1 MKNLKIT
8 GHGDTDGFGVVVTK
22 NDKTDVTTDEWN
34 TIVNA
39 LRLRKIEKDITGK
52 TRKGFIYA
60 FLTVKIE
67 Q

>member
-8 GHGDTDGFGVVVTK
+8 GHGDTDGFDVVVTK
-22 NDKTDVTTDEWN
+22 NDGKGVTTDEWN

-39 LRLRKIEKDITGK
+39 LRLRKIERDIIDK

-60 FLTVKIE
+60 FPLALGE
-67 Q
+67 

>member
-8 GHGDTDGFGVVVTK
+8 GHGDTDGFDVVVTK
-22 NDKTDVTTDEWN
+22 NDKTGVTTDEWN

-39 LRLRKIEKDITGK
+39 LRLRKIEKDITDK

-60 FLTVKIE
+60 FPLALGE
-67 Q
+67 